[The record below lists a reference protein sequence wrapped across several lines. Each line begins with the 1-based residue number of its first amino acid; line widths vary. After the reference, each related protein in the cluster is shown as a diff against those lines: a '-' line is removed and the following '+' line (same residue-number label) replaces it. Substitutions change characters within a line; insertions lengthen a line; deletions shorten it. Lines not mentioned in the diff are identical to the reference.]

1 MCLEIFGRRNCQY
14 RKYFQPEI
22 IAIGGGIS
30 KEGDYLIEPIRE
42 YVYNTGFNKHMTKT
56 KIVAAQLFNDAGIIG
71 AAMLAI

>member
-1 MCLEIFGRRNCQY
+1 MADGIVSIENF
-14 RKYFQPEI
+14 FQPEI